1 MKARN
6 KRPTTLKDVALAA
19 GVHVSTA
26 SRALDPAQ
34 AHRISESTVER
45 VRDAAARLNYFPD
58 PIATGLKRGTSSMV
72 GLIVADLENPYI
84 GPIAR
89 GIAQELEQRD
99 YVTVVAETLDD
110 HQRFERML
118 RSLLSRRVDAI
129 ITTAA
134 RSSDRHL
141 LRQLDETGPIGVL
154 VVRDVDGSGLPSVT
168 LDEIQGGA
176 LAAEH
181 CAELGHQRVA
191 QLRGAPDIKV
201 FTERD
206 EGFRHAAGRLGLI
219 EATTSA
225 RAEEPTVAE
234 GRRLM
239 AATLDESSG
248 PVPTAVFCHADLL
261 AVGAIEEIESRGYS
275 CPQDFSIIG
284 YDDIP
289 LSNHLAPSLT
299 TIRLPGQRIGQQAG
313 ELVSRLL
320 DDPERSPASIKL
332 PAELIVRESTAPP
345 AKSS

>member
-1 MKARN
+1 
-6 KRPTTLKDVALAA
+6 
-19 GVHVSTA
+19 
-26 SRALDPAQ
+26 
-34 AHRISESTVER
+34 
-45 VRDAAARLNYFPD
+45 
-58 PIATGLKRGTSSMV
+58 MV

-89 GIAQELEQRD
+89 GIGQQLERRD

-110 HQRFERML
+110 HPRFERML
-118 RSLLSRRVDAI
+118 RSLLNRRVDAI

-141 LRQLDETGPIGVL
+141 LAQLNETGPIGLL

-168 LDEIQGGA
+168 LDELRGGA

-181 CAELGHQRVA
+181 CADLGHRVVA
-191 QLRGAPDIKV
+191 QLRGAKDIKV

-206 EGFRHAAGRLGLI
+206 EGFRHAAGGLGLI

-239 AATLDESSG
+239 AATLDGNPSQT
-248 PVPTAVFCHADLL
+248 PTAVFCHTDLL
-261 AVGAIEEIESRGYS
+261 AIGAIEEIQSRGYS
-275 CPQDFSIIG
+275 CPADFSIIG

-289 LSNHLAPSLT
+289 LANHLAPPLT
-299 TIRLPGQRIGQQAG
+299 TIRLPGEKIGQQAG
-313 ELVSRLL
+313 EMVSRLL
-320 DDPERSPASIKL
+320 DDPETQAESIKL
-332 PAELIVRESTAPP
+332 PAELIARGSTAAPP
-345 AKSS
+345 EAK